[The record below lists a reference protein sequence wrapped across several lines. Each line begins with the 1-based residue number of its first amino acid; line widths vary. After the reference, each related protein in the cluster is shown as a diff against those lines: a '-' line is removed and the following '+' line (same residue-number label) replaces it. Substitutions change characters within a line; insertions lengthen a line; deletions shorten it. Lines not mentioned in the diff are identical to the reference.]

1 MKYYDFLFFQHFK
14 QESCESAQVNAGLGP
29 PGGFFQ
35 RLIRMTMMMMTM
47 MTMKLLL
54 KSQLK
59 LFPVVLSAHSPVAC
73 LLAPETD
80 KACHHPTP
88 LTLLKGTRGHESQ
101 HDCFP
106 EGELSM
112 DTPQAVLAQLPKAH
126 TPPVT
131 VG

>member
-80 KACHHPTP
+80 KACHHLKP
-88 LTLLKGTRGHESQ
+88 LTLLTAKPNQ
-101 HDCFP
+101 I
-106 EGELSM
+106 
-112 DTPQAVLAQLPKAH
+112 PQIR
-126 TPPVT
+126 TVT
-131 VG
+131 KKQSSVISNLVW

>member
-1 MKYYDFLFFQHFK
+1 MKYYDFLFYQHFK

-47 MTMKLLL
+47 MTMMTMKLLL

-59 LFPVVLSAHSPVAC
+59 LFPVVLSARSPVAC

-88 LTLLKGTRGHESQ
+88 LTLLTAKPNQMPQIRTVTRKQSSVISN
-101 HDCFP
+101 
-106 EGELSM
+106 L
-112 DTPQAVLAQLPKAH
+112 VW
-126 TPPVT
+126 
-131 VG
+131 

>member
-59 LFPVVLSAHSPVAC
+59 LFPVVLTAHSPVAC

-88 LTLLKGTRGHESQ
+88 LTLLTAKPNQ
-101 HDCFP
+101 
-106 EGELSM
+106 M
-112 DTPQAVLAQLPKAH
+112 PQIR
-126 TPPVT
+126 TVT
-131 VG
+131 KKQSSVSYQILYGSVGICT